1 MPSCR
6 GETPSATG
14 LSQAGPAWGHPHSTG
29 VPRAAASSNWLLSA
43 SSEPHVAGHSGHSG
57 HRSESQSCDSA
68 GDTTAA
74 TQGRGTSPEVPWG
87 RTTSHSMLDSG
98 ALSPSSPRSL
108 ISAVSSKKKEK
119 KSPKEPGEW
128 GWGCRVETPTFLL
141 PAPAPT
147 PPPEGHQGLG
157 SGLGHTHEDLGRD
170 CSARAQGKW
179 PPEDL
184 TPPLRYHREQ
194 GT

>member
-1 MPSCR
+1 MCWRWQWWHRLRRSAPGCR
-6 GETPSATG
+6 PAEERHHQQPG

-43 SSEPHVAGHSGHSG
+43 SSEPHVAGHLGHSG

-98 ALSPSSPRSL
+98 ALSPSSPSSL

-119 KSPKEPGEW
+119 KVPRSQVSGVGGAGSNPQPSYSQLQLLLHLQKDI
-128 GWGCRVETPTFLL
+128 RVWE
-141 PAPAPT
+141 AV
-147 PPPEGHQGLG
+147 
-157 SGLGHTHEDLGRD
+157 
-170 CSARAQGKW
+170 
-179 PPEDL
+179 
-184 TPPLRYHREQ
+184 
-194 GT
+194 